1 MNLFLWESK
10 AQSGVNSL
18 PSSQWQSQNQNSDC
32 LPTCFLLS
40 LLLSK
45 LPNMKAFQMEE
56 QESKQRSEIKFKQS
70 ENDQYESLSTQKRN
84 SKNILK

>member
-10 AQSGVNSL
+10 AQVGVNSL
-18 PSSQWQSQNQNSDC
+18 PSNRWQSQNQNSDF

-45 LPNMKAFQMEE
+45 LPNMWAFQMEE
-56 QESKQRSEIKFKQS
+56 QVSKQRSEIKYKQS
-70 ENDQYESLSTQKRN
+70 ENDQHERLNKQTAK
-84 SKNILK
+84 KK

>member
-70 ENDQYESLSTQKRN
+70 ENDRYESLSTQKRN

>member
-1 MNLFLWESK
+1 
-10 AQSGVNSL
+10 
-18 PSSQWQSQNQNSDC
+18 
-32 LPTCFLLS
+32 
-40 LLLSK
+40 
-45 LPNMKAFQMEE
+45 MKAFQMEE